1 MENQKQA
8 EIELKIMLEQ
18 QNVALVEN
26 YLNQTSPFP
35 VLAHQTELLGNTYY
49 DTPEQFFA
57 TQKMGLRVRSVNQ
70 QYEITLKTQGEI
82 VVGLHIR
89 PEYNLALPD
98 SRPDFQA
105 LVEKYQL
112 PFENLEQIAE
122 SLQPIFSTDFTRK
135 TWLLQVGQSELEV
148 ALDQGIIKNHFG
160 KEPICELEFE
170 IKQGN
175 LSDLFT
181 LVEVMPKADGMWLSN
196 LSKAQRGYL
205 LGQAVKFEQK
215 IATAMVGENS
225 EKLAQL
231 LADFIRIGN
240 EKSEVLARFNQC
252 TQQQCSNWQQARA
265 FVKSQAYLEDNLK
278 ALKQQF

>member
-8 EIELKIMLEQ
+8 EIELKIMLEP

-26 YLNQTSPFP
+26 YLNQTMPFP

-49 DTPEQFFA
+49 DTPAQFFA

-82 VVGLHIR
+82 VGGLHIR
-89 PEYNLALPD
+89 PEYNLALPN
-98 SRPDFQA
+98 SQPDFQT

-112 PFENLEQIAE
+112 PFENSEQIAE
-122 SLQPIFSTDFTRK
+122 SLQATFSTDFTRK
-135 TWLLQVGQSELEV
+135 TWLLRVGQSELEV
-148 ALDQGIIKNHFG
+148 ALDLGTIKNHFG
-160 KEPICELEFE
+160 EEPICELEFE
-170 IKQGN
+170 IKQGE

-181 LVEVMPKADGMWLSN
+181 LVDAIPKANGMWLSN

-215 IATAMVGENS
+215 IATAVVGENS

-252 TQQQCSNWQQARA
+252 TQQQFSNWQQARA